1 MKLYLF
7 AIITLVLT
15 QIQDTT
21 ISYFNIDTDK
31 NIYYQK
37 VFLVENEI
45 NTDTIEVFLSSKS
58 NIYDVKKSDSTIT
71 FNIQKMKINYQKYG
85 GSFMNTLVLLNQSMS
100 ASGTIDVKKSK
111 YRLTLK
117 NIQFLDDSS
126 LYAEGVNNQ
135 ASNTST
141 LESYVLKNRKPEF
154 RTSNIITTGLNY
166 MDLYFSDFFKY
177 QLTESK
183 DW

>member
-1 MKLYLF
+1 MKLQLIT
-7 AIITLVLT
+7 IITLFIT
-15 QIQDTT
+15 YFQDTT
-21 ISYFNIDTDK
+21 VSKFNINTDK
-31 NIYYQK
+31 NIFYQQ

-45 NTDTIEVFLSSKS
+45 TTDDIEDFLLSKS
-58 NIYDVKKSDSTIT
+58 NIYDVTKDDSTIT

-85 GSFMNTLVLLNQSMS
+85 GKFMNILILLNQSMS
-100 ASGTIDVKKSK
+100 ASGTIDVKNSK

-154 RTSNIITTGLNY
+154 RTSKIITTGLNY

-177 QLTESK
+177 KKPTTK